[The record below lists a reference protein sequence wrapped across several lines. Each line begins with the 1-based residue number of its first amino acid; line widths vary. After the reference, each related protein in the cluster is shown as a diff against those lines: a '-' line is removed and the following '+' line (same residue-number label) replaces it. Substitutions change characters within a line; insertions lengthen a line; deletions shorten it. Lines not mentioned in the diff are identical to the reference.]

1 MRSFPC
7 HCGQPN
13 RATGAGAGEPAGRLR
28 ASISSPGKHYVMNTV
43 LSPLGQRVAT
53 GIIGVAFIPFQFFF
67 GRYKSACAAADEY
80 PTDEFGSSDCPAL
93 GQWTMHPLKFI
104 VLVFVGLSDCPPLS
118 CMAFQP
124 RAYVPSIPAPC
135 ALSATTGWLVPAP
148 AHAPASRAHVLSVPR
163 TQRFEPVTA
172 HATAMSGSMPRRP
185 PRFEPVPHPHPVS
198 RRGVATHHPRPR
210 RRPPPCP
217 QPCHVVRSHN
227 KENRSNEGNQ
237 GRKAYD
243 E

>member
-1 MRSFPC
+1 
-7 HCGQPN
+7 
-13 RATGAGAGEPAGRLR
+13 
-28 ASISSPGKHYVMNTV
+28 MNTV

-124 RAYVPSIPAPC
+124 PCICTLHTAPY

-148 AHAPASRAHVLSVPR
+148 AHAPASRWPIAHVVMYPPFQEPSALSPLQP
-163 TQRFEPVTA
+163 T
-172 HATAMSGSMPRRP
+172 
-185 PRFEPVPHPHPVS
+185 
-198 RRGVATHHPRPR
+198 
-210 RRPPPCP
+210 P
-217 QPCHVVRSHN
+217 QPCPEACHDGPRALSPCLTHTLSPAAGLLLTTPSLVAAPRHVRNHATSCGATT
-227 KENRSNEGNQ
+227 KKIEATRATREG
-237 GRKAYD
+237 RHTMS
-243 E
+243 EE

>member
-1 MRSFPC
+1 M
-7 HCGQPN
+7 CG
-13 RATGAGAGEPAGRLR
+13 RRR
-28 ASISSPGKHYVMNTV
+28 
-43 LSPLGQRVAT
+43 
-53 GIIGVAFIPFQFFF
+53 
-67 GRYKSACAAADEY
+67 DEY
-80 PTDEFGSSDCPAL
+80 PTDEFGSGDCPAL

-124 RAYVPSIPAPC
+124 PCICAYPPYSPLRLVRHHGLAGPRPSPRPSQPLANRACSHVP
-135 ALSATTGWLVPAP
+135 
-148 AHAPASRAHVLSVPR
+148 SVPR